1 MENLNDIICAPATLP
16 GTGAISI
23 VRVSGPDTFK
33 IIDSQVSFLHGC
45 ASQAKGYTLKRGRFG
60 ELDDILVAI
69 FRSPASYT
77 GEDSAELYCHAS
89 AYIVQH
95 ILDAL
100 CRAGCR
106 LAEAGEF
113 SRRAFLSGK
122 MDLAQAEA
130 VADVIASQTEA
141 QHRIAMNQL
150 KGGYSAELGR
160 VREQLVELSAL
171 VELELDFSEEDVE
184 FADRERL
191 RGLLEGA
198 AAKCEALAGSFRV
211 GNAIRSGVPIAIV
224 GEPNSGKSTLLN
236 ALLGDERAIVS
247 EFAGTTRDTVEE
259 CAVIGGML
267 FRFIDTA
274 GIRESD
280 DPVEKMGIGR
290 SIEKLRSAEI
300 VLVVSE
306 ARSSSGMAGSEY
318 DGGGEECVG
327 SGEAGAAG
335 RVPGSEY
342 DGDGEE
348 CVGSG
353 EAGAAE
359 GVPGSEYDGGGEEGV
374 GSGEAGA
381 AGGVPGSEYDGD
393 GEEMTDAWWMDL
405 NEQEKRLLEIT
416 DCQRQKVILL
426 RNKCDLLRG
435 KTGYNKNVSI
445 DNTFVLPI
453 NHKDITVNI
462 LEISAKQ
469 GTGLDHLRQMLANWA
484 GQDRNNEILVT
495 NARHADALRRS
506 SEALRRSISALDN
519 NLSAELLAEDLRAA
533 ISHISEITGEITTDE
548 ILGEIFGR
556 FCIGK

>member
-1 MENLNDIICAPATLP
+1 MILVFLQNQSNLTIFIIEMENLNDTICAPATLP

-150 KGGYSAELGR
+150 KGGYSAELGK

-318 DGGGEECVG
+318 DG
-327 SGEAGAAG
+327 
-335 RVPGSEY
+335 
-342 DGDGEE
+342 DGEE
-348 CVGSG
+348 GVGSG

-359 GVPGSEYDGGGEEGV
+359 GVPGSEYDGDGEECV

-556 FCIGK
+556 FCVGK

>member
-1 MENLNDIICAPATLP
+1 MILVFLQNQSNLTIFIIEMENLNDTICAPATLP

-318 DGGGEECVG
+318 DGGGEE
-327 SGEAGAAG
+327 
-335 RVPGSEY
+335 
-342 DGDGEE
+342 
-348 CVGSG
+348 
-353 EAGAAE
+353 
-359 GVPGSEYDGGGEEGV
+359 
-374 GSGEAGA
+374 
-381 AGGVPGSEYDGD
+381 
-393 GEEMTDAWWMDL
+393 MTDAWWMDL

-556 FCIGK
+556 FCVGK

>member
-1 MENLNDIICAPATLP
+1 MILVFLQKQSNLTIFIIEMENLNDTICAPATLP

-318 DGGGEECVG
+318 YGGGEEGVG

-342 DGDGEE
+342 DGGGEE

-353 EAGAAE
+353 K
-359 GVPGSEYDGGGEEGV
+359 
-374 GSGEAGA
+374 AGA
-381 AGGVPGSEYDGD
+381 AGGVPCSEYDGD
-393 GEEMTDAWWMDL
+393 GEEITDAWWMDL

>member
-1 MENLNDIICAPATLP
+1 MILVFLQKQSNLTIFIIEMENLNDTICAPATLP

-95 ILDAL
+95 ILDAI

-150 KGGYSAELGR
+150 KGGYSAELGK

-318 DGGGEECVG
+318 DGGGEE
-327 SGEAGAAG
+327 
-335 RVPGSEY
+335 
-342 DGDGEE
+342 
-348 CVGSG
+348 
-353 EAGAAE
+353 
-359 GVPGSEYDGGGEEGV
+359 
-374 GSGEAGA
+374 
-381 AGGVPGSEYDGD
+381 
-393 GEEMTDAWWMDL
+393 MTDAWWMDL

-506 SEALRRSISALDN
+506 SEALRSSISALDN

>member
-1 MENLNDIICAPATLP
+1 MILAFRQNQSNLTIFIIEMENLNDTICAPATLP

-150 KGGYSAELGR
+150 KGGYSAELGK

-318 DGGGEECVG
+318 DGG
-327 SGEAGAAG
+327 
-335 RVPGSEY
+335 
-342 DGDGEE
+342 
-348 CVGSG
+348 
-353 EAGAAE
+353 
-359 GVPGSEYDGGGEEGV
+359 
-374 GSGEAGA
+374 
-381 AGGVPGSEYDGD
+381 

>member
-1 MENLNDIICAPATLP
+1 MILVFLQNQSNLTIFIIEMENLNDTICAPATLP

-150 KGGYSAELGR
+150 KGGYSAELGK

-306 ARSSSGMAGSEY
+306 ARNSSGMAGSEY

-342 DGDGEE
+342 DGD
-348 CVGSG
+348 
-353 EAGAAE
+353 
-359 GVPGSEYDGGGEEGV
+359 GEEGV

>member
-1 MENLNDIICAPATLP
+1 MILVFLQNQSNLTIFIIEMENLNDTICAPATLP

-150 KGGYSAELGR
+150 KGGYSAELGK

-306 ARSSSGMAGSEY
+306 ARSSSGMA
-318 DGGGEECVG
+318 
-327 SGEAGAAG
+327 
-335 RVPGSEY
+335 
-342 DGDGEE
+342 
-348 CVGSG
+348 
-353 EAGAAE
+353 
-359 GVPGSEYDGGGEEGV
+359 
-374 GSGEAGA
+374 
-381 AGGVPGSEYDGD
+381 GSEYDGD

>member
-1 MENLNDIICAPATLP
+1 MENLNDTICAPATLP

-45 ASQAKGYTLKRGRFG
+45 ASQAKGYTLKHGRFG

-150 KGGYSAELGR
+150 KGGYSAELGK

-327 SGEAGAAG
+327 SGEAGAA
-335 RVPGSEY
+335 E
-342 DGDGEE
+342 
-348 CVGSG
+348 
-353 EAGAAE
+353 
-359 GVPGSEYDGGGEEGV
+359 
-374 GSGEAGA
+374 
-381 AGGVPGSEYDGD
+381 GVPGSEYDGD

-506 SEALRRSISALDN
+506 AEALRRSISALDN

-556 FCIGK
+556 FCVGK

>member
-1 MENLNDIICAPATLP
+1 MENLNDTICAPATLP

-150 KGGYSAELGR
+150 KGGYSAELGK

-259 CAVIGGML
+259 CAAIGGML

-318 DGGGEECVG
+318 DG
-327 SGEAGAAG
+327 
-335 RVPGSEY
+335 
-342 DGDGEE
+342 D
-348 CVGSG
+348 
-353 EAGAAE
+353 
-359 GVPGSEYDGGGEEGV
+359 GEEGV

-381 AGGVPGSEYDGD
+381 AGRVPGSEYDGD

>member
-1 MENLNDIICAPATLP
+1 MILVFLQKQSNLTIFIIEMENLNDTICAPATLP

-327 SGEAGAAG
+327 SGEAGAA
-335 RVPGSEY
+335 
-342 DGDGEE
+342 
-348 CVGSG
+348 
-353 EAGAAE
+353 E

-556 FCIGK
+556 FCVGK

>member
-1 MENLNDIICAPATLP
+1 MILAFRQNQSNLTIFIIEMENLNDTICAPATLP

-318 DGGGEECVG
+318 DGGGEE
-327 SGEAGAAG
+327 
-335 RVPGSEY
+335 
-342 DGDGEE
+342 
-348 CVGSG
+348 
-353 EAGAAE
+353 
-359 GVPGSEYDGGGEEGV
+359 
-374 GSGEAGA
+374 
-381 AGGVPGSEYDGD
+381 
-393 GEEMTDAWWMDL
+393 MTDAWWMDL

>member
-1 MENLNDIICAPATLP
+1 MILVFLQNQSNLTIFIIEMENLNDTICAPATLP

-33 IIDSQVSFLHGC
+33 IIDSQVNFLHGC

-150 KGGYSAELGR
+150 KGGYSAELGK

-318 DGGGEECVG
+318 DGG
-327 SGEAGAAG
+327 
-335 RVPGSEY
+335 
-342 DGDGEE
+342 
-348 CVGSG
+348 
-353 EAGAAE
+353 
-359 GVPGSEYDGGGEEGV
+359 
-374 GSGEAGA
+374 
-381 AGGVPGSEYDGD
+381 

-556 FCIGK
+556 FCVGK

>member
-1 MENLNDIICAPATLP
+1 MILVFLQKQSNLTIFIIEMENLNDTICAPATLP

-150 KGGYSAELGR
+150 KGGYSAELGK

-306 ARSSSGMAGSEY
+306 ARSSSGMA
-318 DGGGEECVG
+318 
-327 SGEAGAAG
+327 A
-335 RVPGSEY
+335 SEY

-353 EAGAAE
+353 EAGASG

-381 AGGVPGSEYDGD
+381 AGGVPGSEYDGG

-435 KTGYNKNVSI
+435 KTDYNKNVSI

>member
-1 MENLNDIICAPATLP
+1 MILAFLQNQSNLTIFIIEMENLNDTICAPATLP

-95 ILDAL
+95 MLDAL

-150 KGGYSAELGR
+150 KGGYSAELGK

-247 EFAGTTRDTVEE
+247 EYAGTTRDTVEE

-274 GIRESD
+274 GIRDSE
-280 DPVEKMGIGR
+280 DPVERMGIGR

-318 DGGGEECVG
+318 DGG
-327 SGEAGAAG
+327 
-335 RVPGSEY
+335 R
-342 DGDGEE
+342 
-348 CVGSG
+348 
-353 EAGAAE
+353 
-359 GVPGSEYDGGGEEGV
+359 EEGV

-381 AGGVPGSEYDGD
+381 AGGVPCSGYDGGGAEGVGAGVGSGEAGAAGGVPCSGYD
-393 GEEMTDAWWMDL
+393 GGGEEATDAWWMNL
-405 NEQEKRLLEIT
+405 NEQEKRLLEMT

-435 KTGYNKNVSI
+435 KTGRNKYVSI
-445 DNTFVLPI
+445 DNSFVLPI
-453 NHKDITVNI
+453 NNKDITVNI

-469 GTGLDHLRQMLANWA
+469 GSGLDQLREMLANWA

-495 NARHADALRRS
+495 NARHADALRRACS
-506 SEALRRSISALDN
+506 DLRLALNALATQ
-519 NLSAELLAEDLRAA
+519 LPTELLAEDLRSA
-533 ISHISEITGEITTDE
+533 ISNLSAITGEITTDE
-548 ILGEIFGR
+548 VLGEIFGR

>member
-1 MENLNDIICAPATLP
+1 MILVFLQNQSNLTIFIIEMENLNDTICAPATLP

-150 KGGYSAELGR
+150 KGGYSAELGK

-318 DGGGEECVG
+318 EGG
-327 SGEAGAAG
+327 
-335 RVPGSEY
+335 
-342 DGDGEE
+342 
-348 CVGSG
+348 
-353 EAGAAE
+353 
-359 GVPGSEYDGGGEEGV
+359 
-374 GSGEAGA
+374 
-381 AGGVPGSEYDGD
+381 

>member
-1 MENLNDIICAPATLP
+1 MENLNDTICAPATLP

-306 ARSSSGMAGSEY
+306 ARSSSGMA
-318 DGGGEECVG
+318 
-327 SGEAGAAG
+327 A
-335 RVPGSEY
+335 SEY

-353 EAGAAE
+353 EAGASG
-359 GVPGSEYDGGGEEGV
+359 GVPGSEYDGG
-374 GSGEAGA
+374 
-381 AGGVPGSEYDGD
+381 

-556 FCIGK
+556 FCVGK

>member
-1 MENLNDIICAPATLP
+1 MILVFLQNQSNLTIFIIEMENLNDTICAPATLP

-306 ARSSSGMAGSEY
+306 ARSSSGIAGSGY
-318 DGGGEECVG
+318 DGG
-327 SGEAGAAG
+327 
-335 RVPGSEY
+335 
-342 DGDGEE
+342 
-348 CVGSG
+348 
-353 EAGAAE
+353 
-359 GVPGSEYDGGGEEGV
+359 
-374 GSGEAGA
+374 
-381 AGGVPGSEYDGD
+381 

-556 FCIGK
+556 FCVGK

>member
-1 MENLNDIICAPATLP
+1 MILVFLQNQSNLTIFIIEMENLNDTICAPATLP

-150 KGGYSAELGR
+150 KGGYSAELGK

-318 DGGGEECVG
+318 DGDGEEVVG

-342 DGDGEE
+342 DGDGEK
-348 CVGSG
+348 
-353 EAGAAE
+353 
-359 GVPGSEYDGGGEEGV
+359 GV

-381 AGGVPGSEYDGD
+381 AGRVPGSEYDGG

-435 KTGYNKNVSI
+435 KAGYNKNVSI

-556 FCIGK
+556 FCVGK

>member
-1 MENLNDIICAPATLP
+1 MILVFLQNQSNLTIFIIEMENLNDTICAPATLP

-150 KGGYSAELGR
+150 KGGYSAELGK

-318 DGGGEECVG
+318 DGG
-327 SGEAGAAG
+327 
-335 RVPGSEY
+335 R
-342 DGDGEE
+342 
-348 CVGSG
+348 
-353 EAGAAE
+353 
-359 GVPGSEYDGGGEEGV
+359 
-374 GSGEAGA
+374 
-381 AGGVPGSEYDGD
+381 
-393 GEEMTDAWWMDL
+393 EEMTDAWWMDL

-506 SEALRRSISALDN
+506 AEALRRSISALDN

>member
-1 MENLNDIICAPATLP
+1 MILVFLQNQSNLTIFIIEMENLNDTICAPATLP

-150 KGGYSAELGR
+150 KGGYSAELGK

-306 ARSSSGMAGSEY
+306 ARSSSGMAGLEY
-318 DGGGEECVG
+318 DGG
-327 SGEAGAAG
+327 
-335 RVPGSEY
+335 
-342 DGDGEE
+342 
-348 CVGSG
+348 
-353 EAGAAE
+353 
-359 GVPGSEYDGGGEEGV
+359 
-374 GSGEAGA
+374 
-381 AGGVPGSEYDGD
+381 

>member
-1 MENLNDIICAPATLP
+1 MILVFLQNQSNLTIFIIEMENLNDTICAPATLP

-150 KGGYSAELGR
+150 KGGYSAELGK

-318 DGGGEECVG
+318 DGDGEEVVG

-342 DGDGEE
+342 DGDGEK
-348 CVGSG
+348 
-353 EAGAAE
+353 
-359 GVPGSEYDGGGEEGV
+359 GV

-381 AGGVPGSEYDGD
+381 AGRVPGSEYDGG

-556 FCIGK
+556 FCVGK

>member
-1 MENLNDIICAPATLP
+1 MENLNDTICAPATLP

-160 VREQLVELSAL
+160 VREQLLELSAL

-318 DGGGEECVG
+318 DGGGEE
-327 SGEAGAAG
+327 
-335 RVPGSEY
+335 
-342 DGDGEE
+342 
-348 CVGSG
+348 
-353 EAGAAE
+353 
-359 GVPGSEYDGGGEEGV
+359 GV

-381 AGGVPGSEYDGD
+381 ARGVPGSEYDGD
-393 GEEMTDAWWMDL
+393 EEEMTDAWWMDL

-506 SEALRRSISALDN
+506 AEALRRSISALDN

>member
-1 MENLNDIICAPATLP
+1 MILVFLQNQSNLTIFIIEMENLNDTICAPATLP

-150 KGGYSAELGR
+150 KGGYSAELGK

-318 DGGGEECVG
+318 DGGGEEGVG

-335 RVPGSEY
+335 GVPGSEY

-348 CVGSG
+348 
-353 EAGAAE
+353 
-359 GVPGSEYDGGGEEGV
+359 GV
-374 GSGEAGA
+374 GSVEAGA
-381 AGGVPGSEYDGD
+381 AGRVPGSEYDGD

-556 FCIGK
+556 FCVGK

>member
-1 MENLNDIICAPATLP
+1 MENLNDTICAPATLP

-33 IIDSQVSFLHGC
+33 IIDSQVNFLHGC

-306 ARSSSGMAGSEY
+306 ARSSSGMAGL
-318 DGGGEECVG
+318 
-327 SGEAGAAG
+327 
-335 RVPGSEY
+335 EY

-359 GVPGSEYDGGGEEGV
+359 
-374 GSGEAGA
+374 
-381 AGGVPGSEYDGD
+381 GVPGSEYDGD

-435 KTGYNKNVSI
+435 KTDYNKNVSI

-462 LEISAKQ
+462 LEISAKR

>member
-1 MENLNDIICAPATLP
+1 MILVFLQKQSNLTIFIIEMENLNDTICAPATLP

-95 ILDAL
+95 ILDPL

-150 KGGYSAELGR
+150 KGGYSAELGK

-306 ARSSSGMAGSEY
+306 ARSSSGMAASEYDGDGEECVGSGEAGASGGVPGSEY
-318 DGGGEECVG
+318 DGDGEKGVG

-342 DGDGEE
+342 DGG
-348 CVGSG
+348 
-353 EAGAAE
+353 
-359 GVPGSEYDGGGEEGV
+359 
-374 GSGEAGA
+374 
-381 AGGVPGSEYDGD
+381 

-556 FCIGK
+556 FCVGK

>member
-1 MENLNDIICAPATLP
+1 MILAFLQNQSNLTIFIIEMENLNDTICAPATLP

-150 KGGYSAELGR
+150 KGGYSAELGK

-318 DGGGEECVG
+318 DGGE
-327 SGEAGAAG
+327 
-335 RVPGSEY
+335 
-342 DGDGEE
+342 
-348 CVGSG
+348 
-353 EAGAAE
+353 
-359 GVPGSEYDGGGEEGV
+359 
-374 GSGEAGA
+374 
-381 AGGVPGSEYDGD
+381 
-393 GEEMTDAWWMDL
+393 EEMTDAWWMDL

-556 FCIGK
+556 FCVGK

>member
-1 MENLNDIICAPATLP
+1 MILVFLQKQSNLTIFIIEMENLNDTICAPATLP

-150 KGGYSAELGR
+150 KGGYSAELGK

-318 DGGGEECVG
+318 DGG
-327 SGEAGAAG
+327 
-335 RVPGSEY
+335 
-342 DGDGEE
+342 
-348 CVGSG
+348 
-353 EAGAAE
+353 
-359 GVPGSEYDGGGEEGV
+359 
-374 GSGEAGA
+374 
-381 AGGVPGSEYDGD
+381 

>member
-1 MENLNDIICAPATLP
+1 MILVFLQNQSNLTIFIIEMENLNDTICAPATLP

-150 KGGYSAELGR
+150 KGGYSAELGK

-306 ARSSSGMAGSEY
+306 ARSSSGMAASEY
-318 DGGGEECVG
+318 DGDGEEGVG

-348 CVGSG
+348 C
-353 EAGAAE
+353 
-359 GVPGSEYDGGGEEGV
+359 V

-556 FCIGK
+556 FCVGK

>member
-1 MENLNDIICAPATLP
+1 MENLNDTICAPATLP

-150 KGGYSAELGR
+150 KGGYSAELGK

-306 ARSSSGMAGSEY
+306 ARSSSGMVGSEY
-318 DGGGEECVG
+318 DGGGEEG
-327 SGEAGAAG
+327 
-335 RVPGSEY
+335 
-342 DGDGEE
+342 
-348 CVGSG
+348 VGSG

-359 GVPGSEYDGGGEEGV
+359 GVPGSEYDGG
-374 GSGEAGA
+374 
-381 AGGVPGSEYDGD
+381 

>member
-1 MENLNDIICAPATLP
+1 MENLNDTICAPATLP

-150 KGGYSAELGR
+150 KGGYSAELGK

-327 SGEAGAAG
+327 SGEAGAA
-335 RVPGSEY
+335 E
-342 DGDGEE
+342 
-348 CVGSG
+348 
-353 EAGAAE
+353 
-359 GVPGSEYDGGGEEGV
+359 
-374 GSGEAGA
+374 
-381 AGGVPGSEYDGD
+381 GVPGSEYDGD

-506 SEALRRSISALDN
+506 AEALRRSISALDN

-556 FCIGK
+556 FCVGK

>member
-1 MENLNDIICAPATLP
+1 MENLNDTICAPATLP

-150 KGGYSAELGR
+150 KGGYSAELGK
-160 VREQLVELSAL
+160 VREQLLELSAL

-306 ARSSSGMAGSEY
+306 ARSSSGMPGSEY
-318 DGGGEECVG
+318 DGDGDEGVG

-342 DGDGEE
+342 DGGR
-348 CVGSG
+348 
-353 EAGAAE
+353 
-359 GVPGSEYDGGGEEGV
+359 
-374 GSGEAGA
+374 
-381 AGGVPGSEYDGD
+381 
-393 GEEMTDAWWMDL
+393 EEMTDAWWMDL

>member
-1 MENLNDIICAPATLP
+1 MENLNDTICAPATLP

-150 KGGYSAELGR
+150 KGGYSAELGK

-318 DGGGEECVG
+318 DGGGEEGVG

-335 RVPGSEY
+335 RG
-342 DGDGEE
+342 
-348 CVGSG
+348 
-353 EAGAAE
+353 
-359 GVPGSEYDGGGEEGV
+359 
-374 GSGEAGA
+374 
-381 AGGVPGSEYDGD
+381 PGSEYDGD

-506 SEALRRSISALDN
+506 AEALRRSISALDN

>member
-1 MENLNDIICAPATLP
+1 MILVFLQKQSNLTIFIIEMENLNDTICAPATLP

-150 KGGYSAELGR
+150 KGGYSAELGK

-306 ARSSSGMAGSEY
+306 ARSSSGMA
-318 DGGGEECVG
+318 
-327 SGEAGAAG
+327 A
-335 RVPGSEY
+335 
-342 DGDGEE
+342 
-348 CVGSG
+348 
-353 EAGAAE
+353 
-359 GVPGSEYDGGGEEGV
+359 SEYDGGGEEGV

-381 AGGVPGSEYDGD
+381 AGGVPGSEYDGDGEEGVGSGEAGAAGRVPGSEYDGD

>member
-1 MENLNDIICAPATLP
+1 MILVFLQKQSNLTIFIIEMENLNDTICAPATLP

-150 KGGYSAELGR
+150 KGGYSAELGK

-306 ARSSSGMAGSEY
+306 ARSSSGMA
-318 DGGGEECVG
+318 
-327 SGEAGAAG
+327 A
-335 RVPGSEY
+335 SEY
-342 DGDGEE
+342 DGD
-348 CVGSG
+348 
-353 EAGAAE
+353 
-359 GVPGSEYDGGGEEGV
+359 GEEGV

-381 AGGVPGSEYDGD
+381 AGGVPGLEHDGGGEECVGSGETGAAEGVPGSEYDGD

-556 FCIGK
+556 FCVGK

>member
-1 MENLNDIICAPATLP
+1 MENLNDTICAPATLP

-150 KGGYSAELGR
+150 KGGYSAELGK
-160 VREQLVELSAL
+160 VREQLLELSAL

-306 ARSSSGMAGSEY
+306 ARSSSGMA
-318 DGGGEECVG
+318 
-327 SGEAGAAG
+327 
-335 RVPGSEY
+335 
-342 DGDGEE
+342 
-348 CVGSG
+348 
-353 EAGAAE
+353 
-359 GVPGSEYDGGGEEGV
+359 GSEYDGGGEEGV

>member
-1 MENLNDIICAPATLP
+1 MILVFLQNQSNLTIFIIEMENLNDTICAPATLP

-150 KGGYSAELGR
+150 KGGYSAELGK
-160 VREQLVELSAL
+160 VREQLLELSAL

-318 DGGGEECVG
+318 DGDGEEGFG

-335 RVPGSEY
+335 R
-342 DGDGEE
+342 
-348 CVGSG
+348 
-353 EAGAAE
+353 
-359 GVPGSEYDGGGEEGV
+359 VPGSEYDGGGEEGV

-435 KTGYNKNVSI
+435 KTDYNKNVSI

-506 SEALRRSISALDN
+506 AEALRRSISALDN

-556 FCIGK
+556 FCVGK

>member
-1 MENLNDIICAPATLP
+1 MILVFLQNQSNLTIFIIEMENLNDTICAPATLP

-150 KGGYSAELGR
+150 KGGYSAELGK

-306 ARSSSGMAGSEY
+306 ARSSSGMAGLEY
-318 DGGGEECVG
+318 DGG
-327 SGEAGAAG
+327 
-335 RVPGSEY
+335 
-342 DGDGEE
+342 
-348 CVGSG
+348 
-353 EAGAAE
+353 
-359 GVPGSEYDGGGEEGV
+359 
-374 GSGEAGA
+374 
-381 AGGVPGSEYDGD
+381 

-556 FCIGK
+556 FCVGK

>member
-1 MENLNDIICAPATLP
+1 MENLNDTICAPATLP

-45 ASQAKGYTLKRGRFG
+45 SSLAKGYTLKRGRFG

-150 KGGYSAELGR
+150 KGGYSAELGK

-306 ARSSSGMAGSEY
+306 ARNSSGMAGSEY
-318 DGGGEECVG
+318 DGGGEEC
-327 SGEAGAAG
+327 
-335 RVPGSEY
+335 
-342 DGDGEE
+342 
-348 CVGSG
+348 
-353 EAGAAE
+353 
-359 GVPGSEYDGGGEEGV
+359 V

-506 SEALRRSISALDN
+506 AEALRRSISALDN

>member
-1 MENLNDIICAPATLP
+1 MILVFLQNQSNPTIFIIEMENLNDTICAPATLP

-150 KGGYSAELGR
+150 KGGYSAELGK

-318 DGGGEECVG
+318 DGGGEEGVG

-335 RVPGSEY
+335 GVPGSEY

-348 CVGSG
+348 C
-353 EAGAAE
+353 
-359 GVPGSEYDGGGEEGV
+359 V

-533 ISHISEITGEITTDE
+533 TSHISEITGEITTDE

>member
-1 MENLNDIICAPATLP
+1 MENLNDTICAPATLP

-150 KGGYSAELGR
+150 KGGYSAELGK
-160 VREQLVELSAL
+160 VREQLLELSAL

-198 AAKCEALAGSFRV
+198 SAKCEALAGSFRV

-306 ARSSSGMAGSEY
+306 ARNSSGMA
-318 DGGGEECVG
+318 
-327 SGEAGAAG
+327 
-335 RVPGSEY
+335 
-342 DGDGEE
+342 
-348 CVGSG
+348 
-353 EAGAAE
+353 
-359 GVPGSEYDGGGEEGV
+359 GSEYDGGGEEGV

-381 AGGVPGSEYDGD
+381 AGGVPGSEYDGG